1 MTVRVIEHS
10 ACCSTWSVAEKVTT
24 YCPTWERSGVQEN
37 TLLTGLPVV
46 GSGGVMVAPAGR
58 PATFSVTTSPASGS
72 DAVTVVLAGTP
83 AGRVSSECA
92 GRLREHGRIVHLG
105 NQLDEE
111 VDGDP
116 ALERV
121 GHRVPLLDDHLG
133 GVQRVVVHR
142 AERGAGRCSR

>member
-10 ACCSTWSVAEKVTT
+10 PCCSTWSVAEKVTT

-46 GSGGVMVAPAGR
+46 GSGGVMIAPDGR

-83 AGRVSSECA
+83 AGRVSSELLQA
-92 GRLREHGRIVHLG
+92 GCENTGGSFTSGTSWMKKSTATRPLS
-105 NQLDEE
+105 
-111 VDGDP
+111 
-116 ALERV
+116 ALV
-121 GHRVPLLDDHLG
+121 TG
-133 GVQRVVVHR
+133 
-142 AERGAGRCSR
+142 SRSSMITWVEYSVL